1 MDTTERRLAALEE
14 RVARLEAAPATRRR
28 ERAAGGST
36 GDAPLRLLDRLR
48 EHIGDTGDGRASGPS
63 EATGA
68 IAYAGAVGRDGRE
81 YLWAKQRPVSELTG
95 AERSSTAATLECL
108 GSPARLALLTALLGT
123 ARTRAQL
130 QEVLGETTTTGHL
143 YHHLRGLQAAGLL
156 IQPRRG
162 EYELAAHA
170 LVPLLTV
177 IAATLDLSAGGDQ
190 AAGGSGEAWEAE
202 EDRDPGEAGE

>member
-1 MDTTERRLAALEE
+1 MDATEQRLAALEE
-14 RVARLEAAPATRRR
+14 RVERLEAASATRRK
-28 ERAAGGST
+28 ERAAGGSA

-48 EHIGDTGDGRASGPS
+48 EHIGDADGQAAGPV

-81 YLWAKQRPVSELTG
+81 YLWAKQRPVHDLVD
-95 AERSSTAATLECL
+95 AERSGIATVLECL
-108 GSPARLALLTALLGT
+108 GSPARLALLTATLGT
-123 ARTRAQL
+123 TRTRAQL
-130 QEVLGETTTTGHL
+130 QEVLGETTSTGHL

-156 IQPRRG
+156 VQPRRG

-190 AAGGSGEAWEAE
+190 TAGRSEDVWDAE
-202 EDRDPGEAGE
+202 NAPYAGEVGE

>member
-1 MDTTERRLAALEE
+1 MDTTEQRLAALER
-14 RVARLEAAPATRRR
+14 RVERLETAPATQRK

-48 EHIGDTGDGRASGPS
+48 EHVGGTGDGQASGPL

-68 IAYAGAVGRDGRE
+68 IAYAGAVGRGGRE
-81 YLWAKQRPVSELTG
+81 YLWAKQHPVRDLVS
-95 AERSSTAATLECL
+95 AERSGTAAAVLECL
-108 GSPARLALLTALLGT
+108 GSPARLALLTAVLGT
-123 ARTRAQL
+123 TRTRAQL
-130 QEVLGETTTTGHL
+130 QEVLGETTSTGHL

-156 IQPRRG
+156 VQPRRG

-177 IAATLDLSAGGDQ
+177 IAAALDLSAGGDQ
-190 AAGGSGEAWEAE
+190 TAGVT
-202 EDRDPGEAGE
+202 GEAGE

>member
-1 MDTTERRLAALEE
+1 MDTTEQRLAALER
-14 RVARLEAAPATRRR
+14 RVERLETAPATQRK
-28 ERAAGGST
+28 ERAASGST

-48 EHIGDTGDGRASGPS
+48 EHIGGTDDGQAPGPL

-68 IAYAGAVGRDGRE
+68 IAYAGAVSRDGRE
-81 YLWAKQRPVSELTG
+81 YLWAKQRPVRDLIG
-95 AERSSTAATLECL
+95 AERSGTATVLECL
-108 GSPARLALLTALLGT
+108 GSPARLALLTAVLGT
-123 ARTRAQL
+123 TRTRAQL
-130 QEVLGETTTTGHL
+130 QEVLGETTSTGHL

-156 IQPRRG
+156 VQPRRG

-190 AAGGSGEAWEAE
+190 TAGET
-202 EDRDPGEAGE
+202 GEAGE

>member
-1 MDTTERRLAALEE
+1 MDTTEQRLAALER
-14 RVARLEAAPATRRR
+14 RVERLETAPVTQRK

-48 EHIGDTGDGRASGPS
+48 EHVGGTDDGQAPGPL

-68 IAYAGAVGRDGRE
+68 IAYAGAVGRAGRE
-81 YLWAKQRPVSELTG
+81 YLWAKQHTVRDLVS
-95 AERSSTAATLECL
+95 AERSGTATVLECL
-108 GSPARLALLTALLGT
+108 GSPARLALLTAVLGT
-123 ARTRAQL
+123 TRTRAQL
-130 QEVLGETTTTGHL
+130 QEVLGEATSTGHL

-156 IQPRRG
+156 VQPRRG

-190 AAGGSGEAWEAE
+190 TAGET
-202 EDRDPGEAGE
+202 GEAGE

>member
-1 MDTTERRLAALEE
+1 MDTTEQRLAALER
-14 RVARLEAAPATRRR
+14 RVERLETAPATQRK

-48 EHIGDTGDGRASGPS
+48 EHVGGTDDGQAPGPL

-81 YLWAKQRPVSELTG
+81 YLWAKQHPVRDLVG
-95 AERSSTAATLECL
+95 AERSGTATVLECL
-108 GSPARLALLTALLGT
+108 GSPARLALLTAVLGT
-123 ARTRAQL
+123 TRTRAQL
-130 QEVLGETTTTGHL
+130 QEVLGETTSTGHL

-156 IQPRRG
+156 VQPRRG

-170 LVPLLTV
+170 LVPLLTI

-190 AAGGSGEAWEAE
+190 TAGET
-202 EDRDPGEAGE
+202 GEAGE

>member
-1 MDTTERRLAALEE
+1 MDTTEQRLAALEG
-14 RVARLEAAPATRRR
+14 RVERLEATPATQRK
-28 ERAAGGST
+28 ERAAGRST

-48 EHIGDTGDGRASGPS
+48 EHIGGADEQAPGPL

-81 YLWAKQRPVSELTG
+81 YLWAKQHPVRDLVG
-95 AERSSTAATLECL
+95 AERSGTAAVLECL
-108 GSPARLALLTALLGT
+108 GSPARLALLTAVLGT
-123 ARTRAQL
+123 TRTRAQL
-130 QEVLGETTTTGHL
+130 QEVLGETTSTGHL

-170 LVPLLTV
+170 LVPLLTI
-177 IAATLDLSAGGDQ
+177 IAATLDLGAGGDQ
-190 AAGGSGEAWEAE
+190 AT
-202 EDRDPGEAGE
+202 GEAGE